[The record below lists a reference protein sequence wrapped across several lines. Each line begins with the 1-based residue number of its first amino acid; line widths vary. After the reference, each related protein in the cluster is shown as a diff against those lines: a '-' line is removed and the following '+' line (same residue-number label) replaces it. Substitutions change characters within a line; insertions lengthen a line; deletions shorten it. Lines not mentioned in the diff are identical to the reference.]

1 MNNGL
6 PNLGNTCY
14 INTALQ
20 CIFSLNTFHSL
31 QSSLQIHELSNVF
44 HNKQHYIS
52 FIKYLSQHITF
63 INILDENDI
72 HEFLLLF
79 FQHLHDISSIKKTI
93 SKNTSSLSTSFQK
106 LNYLSQLNWYQDY
119 SLLKEHFY
127 FQYIQC
133 IDCYKCK
140 KNHINIQESFV
151 LEIPIQKQ
159 SIIDG
164 VNDFFKN
171 NILDS
176 SEWKC
181 DKCNSL
187 HTKNTTQNYLWKL
200 PDVFIICIK
209 RFSFTK
215 NTIKKDF
222 SEIDINY
229 TINLNPFFINKKNN
243 IDYTYELKSIANHH
257 GNSYYGHYTADI
269 LDNINDLKIIKFD
282 DLNKTL
288 IKNLDNCNSYI
299 LFYERYGRTS
309 K

>member
-20 CIFSLNTFHSL
+20 CLFSINTFNSL
-31 QSSLQIHELSNVF
+31 LSYLEIPELDNVF
-44 HNKQHYIS
+44 QSKQCYLS
-52 FIKYLSQHITF
+52 FVKYLSQHITL

-79 FQHLHDISSIKKTI
+79 FHHLHDVSSIKKNIT
-93 SKNTSSLSTSFQK
+93 KNTSSLTTSFEK
-106 LNYLSQLNWYQDY
+106 LNHLSKLNWYQDY
-119 SLLKEHFY
+119 SILKEHFY
-127 FQYIQC
+127 FQYVQC
-133 IDCYKCK
+133 IDCYNCK
-140 KNHINIQESFV
+140 KNHINIQESFI

-159 SIIDG
+159 SIKQGIEE
-164 VNDFFKN
+164 FFQKKF
-171 NILDS
+171 LDS

-187 HTKNTTQNYLWKL
+187 HEKNTTQNYLWKL
-200 PDVFIICIK
+200 SDVFIVCIK
-209 RFSFTK
+209 RFSFTNK
-215 NTIKKDF
+215 IKKDF
-222 SEIDINY
+222 SEIHIDK
-229 TINLNPFFINKKNN
+229 TINLNPFYINKLNN

-269 LDNINDLKIIKFD
+269 LDNVNDLKIIKFD
-282 DLNKTL
+282 DLNKTF
-288 IKNLDNCNSYI
+288 IKNLDKCNSYI